1 MGQPTNWKP
10 FGKIMKSSV
19 MWSSNIPMATRM
31 KAASKILKSMVKG
44 YLHSK
49 KADIL
54 KAHTTTIKLL
64 TASSFTE
71 TDKNT

>member
-1 MGQPTNWKP
+1 
-10 FGKIMKSSV
+10 
-19 MWSSNIPMATRM
+19 MATRM